1 MDILNNID
9 TWIIGLKYNDKHKA
23 ILLQIKSLGST
34 VLFALMFKYWKICHR
49 FGPPLLYG
57 PTRYKWPCINSKK
70 LPCVSST
77 KPHLIKNNYESTN

>member
-34 VLFALMFKYWKICHR
+34 VLFALMFKYWKK
-49 FGPPLLYG
+49 FPPIWTPLVIWTYQIQVAM
-57 PTRYKWPCINSKK
+57 YKF
-70 LPCVSST
+70 
-77 KPHLIKNNYESTN
+77 